1 MLRYIY
7 STLTIRHLCR
17 ISLTNR
23 RFWMWQQKTL
33 LFALYLTCFHQWFAA
48 DFVTCKLKHQQKYSL
63 FGAKVENAQVH
74 WLRSLILTTYLR
86 NVRAY
91 SLVKKKTN
99 KQKNKQTKK
108 RFKDLYNWTDF
119 PSQLK
124 LLRKKQQFLA
134 RSVQVKWRYIE
145 VE

>member
-33 LFALYLTCFHQWFAA
+33 LFALNLTCSSFHQWFAA
-48 DFVTCKLKHQQKYSL
+48 DFVTCKLKHQQKDCL
-63 FGAKVENAQVH
+63 FGAKVENPQLH
-74 WLRSLILTTYLR
+74 WLRSLIFTTYLR

-91 SLVKKKTN
+91 SLVKKK
-99 KQKNKQTKK
+99 KK
-108 RFKDLYNWTDF
+108 KKKKDSKICIIGLIFRHSSNHC
-119 PSQLK
+119 
-124 LLRKKQQFLA
+124 
-134 RSVQVKWRYIE
+134 VKSNNFWR
-145 VE
+145 VLSR

>member
-33 LFALYLTCFHQWFAA
+33 LFALNLTCSSFHQWFAA
-48 DFVTCKLKHQQKYSL
+48 DFVTCKLKHQQKDCL
-63 FGAKVENAQVH
+63 FGAKVENPQLH
-74 WLRSLILTTYLR
+74 WLRSLIFTTYLR

-91 SLVKKKTN
+91 SLVKKK
-99 KQKNKQTKK
+99 KK
-108 RFKDLYNWTDF
+108 KKDSKIYIIGLIF
-119 PSQLK
+119 PHS
-124 LLRKKQQFLA
+124 
-134 RSVQVKWRYIE
+134 SNHCVKSNNFWR
-145 VE
+145 VLSR

>member
-33 LFALYLTCFHQWFAA
+33 LFALNLTCSSFHQWFAA
-48 DFVTCKLKHQQKYSL
+48 DFVTCKLKHQQKDCL
-63 FGAKVENAQVH
+63 FGAKVENPQLH
-74 WLRSLILTTYLR
+74 WLRSLIFTTYLR

-91 SLVKKKTN
+91 SLVKKK
-99 KQKNKQTKK
+99 KK
-108 RFKDLYNWTDF
+108 KKKDSKIYIIGLIF
-119 PSQLK
+119 PHS
-124 LLRKKQQFLA
+124 
-134 RSVQVKWRYIE
+134 SNHCVKSNNFWR
-145 VE
+145 VLSR

>member
-33 LFALYLTCFHQWFAA
+33 LFALNLTCSSFHQWFAA
-48 DFVTCKLKHQQKYSL
+48 DFVTCKLKHQQKDCL
-63 FGAKVENAQVH
+63 FGAKVENPQLH
-74 WLRSLILTTYLR
+74 WLRSLIFTTYLR

-91 SLVKKKTN
+91 SLVKKKKKKKKILKYFYNLTN
-99 KQKNKQTKK
+99 
-108 RFKDLYNWTDF
+108 F

-124 LLRKKQQFLA
+124 PLRKKQQFLA
-134 RSVQVKWRYIE
+134 RSVQVKWRYI
-145 VE
+145 

>member
-33 LFALYLTCFHQWFAA
+33 LFALNLTCSSFHQWFAA
-48 DFVTCKLKHQQKYSL
+48 DFVTCKLKHQQKDCL
-63 FGAKVENAQVH
+63 FGAKVENPQLH
-74 WLRSLILTTYLR
+74 WLRSLIFTTYLR

-91 SLVKKKTN
+91 SLVKKK
-99 KQKNKQTKK
+99 KK
-108 RFKDLYNWTDF
+108 KKKYSKIYIIGLIF
-119 PSQLK
+119 PHS
-124 LLRKKQQFLA
+124 
-134 RSVQVKWRYIE
+134 SNHCVKSNNFWR
-145 VE
+145 VLSR

>member
-33 LFALYLTCFHQWFAA
+33 LFALNLTCSSFHQWFAA
-48 DFVTCKLKHQQKYSL
+48 DFVTCKLKHQQKDCL
-63 FGAKVENAQVH
+63 FGAKGENPQLH
-74 WLRSLILTTYLR
+74 WLRSLIFTTYLR

-91 SLVKKKTN
+91 SLVKKK
-99 KQKNKQTKK
+99 KK
-108 RFKDLYNWTDF
+108 KKDSKIYIIGLIF
-119 PSQLK
+119 PHS
-124 LLRKKQQFLA
+124 
-134 RSVQVKWRYIE
+134 SNHCVKSNNFWR
-145 VE
+145 VLSR

>member
-33 LFALYLTCFHQWFAA
+33 LFALNLTCSSFHQWFAA
-48 DFVTCKLKHQQKYSL
+48 DFVTCKLKHQQKDCL
-63 FGAKVENAQVH
+63 FGAKVENPQLH
-74 WLRSLILTTYLR
+74 WLRSLIFTTYLR

-91 SLVKKKTN
+91 SLVKKKDS
-99 KQKNKQTKK
+99 KIYIIG
-108 RFKDLYNWTDF
+108 LIF
-119 PSQLK
+119 PHS
-124 LLRKKQQFLA
+124 
-134 RSVQVKWRYIE
+134 SNHCVKSNNFWR
-145 VE
+145 VLSR